1 MPVTFFRP
9 GMNANGQ
16 PEPNDIPPPAA
27 PFPGEPGD
35 QPAPAGDEGLR
46 PVREPRDPATPPPA
60 EQGDPGA
67 EPPPAGLEQMPDPLQ
82 EVIERVAAASRA
94 DRQSINVLTQ
104 AFINQVAATVGT
116 VRLTRDSIARMGP
129 DDVYPLVLLKEL
141 HAEAEALTIMLL
153 PFADSR
159 RAAVN

>member
-1 MPVTFFRP
+1 MSVTFFHP

-16 PEPNDIPPPAA
+16 PETDPSAPPPPAA
-27 PFPGEPGD
+27 PFPQEPGD
-35 QPAPAGDEGLR
+35 MPAGQ
-46 PVREPRDPATPPPA
+46 PEPAQQPPEPQ
-60 EQGDPGA
+60 QGDPGA

-141 HAEAEALTIMLL
+141 HEEAEALTIMLL